1 MTTSVR
7 FVIPAKREF
16 VGLVR
21 LAIGGLAPAMP
32 FDADTVEDMKLVMS
46 EICTNIVLGVS
57 EYAAPPPPELA
68 FTVTLNPSDVTI
80 EIDSSEAVDELM
92 LATSAE
98 WTKPKQS
105 GYGLSIIT
113 ALMDNVELIPGG
125 DHRSILRLKK
135 FT

>member
-1 MTTSVR
+1 MAPSVR

-21 LAIGGLAPAMP
+21 LAVGGLAPAMP
-32 FDADTVEDMKLVMS
+32 FDADTVEDIKLVMS
-46 EICTNIVLGVS
+46 EICTNIVLGS
-57 EYAAPPPPELA
+57 SQEIDAPELA
-68 FTVTLNPSDVTI
+68 FTVTMNPSDVTI
-80 EIDSSEAVDELM
+80 EIDSSETVDELM
-92 LATSAE
+92 SATSVE

-125 DHRSILRLKK
+125 GNRSILRLKK